1 MNSKRNGFYVIVAF
15 VVLSLTACNT
25 MEGAGRDTQDAGK
38 WMEEQGEDD
47 DD

>member
-1 MNSKRNGFYVIVAF
+1 MDPTRKSFYASLAI

-38 WMEEQGEDD
+38 WMEEQGDD
-47 DD
+47 DED